1 MRVSYLRNQIR
12 KENCVSPGHNLF
24 LSLTVVVVLAVVI
37 VNIIFILIIISGTY
51 YQRVFLL
58 RSLVPYQT
66 ASPIATAT
74 TTRPIFVVVVV
85 VVQLT

>member
-1 MRVSYLRNQIR
+1 MCVSYLRNQIR

-37 VNIIFILIIISGTY
+37 VSIIFIIISGTY

>member
-37 VNIIFILIIISGTY
+37 VSIIFIIISGTY